1 MSPSLS
7 VVIPSLNGAAGIER
21 CLRALRAQ
29 TIWPDLE
36 IIVVDDGSTDGTSQ
50 IAAVGGAV
58 VVRHR
63 TSRGAS
69 AARNSGI
76 AAASAPFVGFLDDDC
91 EPSPEWA
98 EKLVAAYDASV
109 VATGGS
115 IVACG
120 KPGFVL
126 SYLARHN
133 PLGPQERDLARSD
146 RIPYRL
152 WLYLRRQWI
161 SPRRYGRREV
171 FSLPTA
177 NLSVRRQALL
187 DIGGFDERVR
197 FGSED
202 EDLCYRLRREFSDS
216 CLIFEPDAPV
226 THHFKSSLR
235 DTMRRSRLYGRGSAF
250 MYRKWPQVPP
260 TIFPFPVVVLA
271 MLIMSVRYPLLL
283 VAAAVTPHAFYPQ
296 GMRAALSGRGAAC
309 MLDAYLQ
316 LAQEACDDVGFVQGL
331 REFRNFGSQPPPD
344 PDRFTASDE
353 EAVDSR

>member
-1 MSPSLS
+1 MSARLT
-7 VVIPSLNGAAGIER
+7 VVIPSLNGAAGLER

-29 TIWPDLE
+29 TIWLDLE

-50 IAAVGGAV
+50 IATACGAV
-58 VVRHR
+58 VVRHP

-98 EKLVAAYDASV
+98 EKLLATYNTSV
-109 VATGGS
+109 VAAGGS

-120 KPGFVL
+120 KPGFLL
-126 SYLARHN
+126 SYLGRHN
-133 PLGPQERDLARSD
+133 PLSPQERDLVRSH
-146 RIPYRL
+146 RVPYRL

-161 SPRRYGRREV
+161 SPQRYGRREV

-187 DIGGFDERVR
+187 DVGGFDERVH

-202 EDLCYRLRREFSDS
+202 EDLCYRLRQKFSDS
-216 CLIFEPDAPV
+216 CLIFEPDATV
-226 THHFKSSLR
+226 THYFKSSLR

-250 MYRKWPQVPP
+250 MYLKWPQVPP
-260 TIFPFPVVVLA
+260 TVFPFPVVVLA
-271 MLIMSVRYPLLL
+271 MLIVSVRYPPLL

-296 GMRAALSGRGAAC
+296 GLRATLTGRGAAC

-316 LAQEACDDVGFVQGL
+316 LLQEACDDVGFVQGL
-331 REFRNFGSQPPPD
+331 RAFRNLGSQPPPD
-344 PDRFTASDE
+344 PARFAASDE